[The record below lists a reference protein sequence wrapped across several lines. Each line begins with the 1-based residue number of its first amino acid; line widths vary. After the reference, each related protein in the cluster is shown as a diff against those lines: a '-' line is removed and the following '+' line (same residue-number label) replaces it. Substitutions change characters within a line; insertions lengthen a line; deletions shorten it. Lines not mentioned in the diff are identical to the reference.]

1 MLVAVNGVELTYD
14 ENGNV
19 LTYGDREY
27 SWNTGRHLESI
38 TDGDNEY
45 SYTYDENGI
54 RTSKTVNGVTTYYNT
69 SDGVILSQTDGTN
82 TMYFQYDS
90 FGIPLGF
97 IYNDTQYLY
106 MTNQM
111 GDVISITDAQGNELV
126 EYEYDE
132 WGKLILTRADNQS
145 NESIA
150 NINPIRYRGYYYDTE
165 TGYYYLQ
172 SRYYDPSICRFINAD
187 IYEIVNSAKNTNHI
201 GLNLFVYCGN
211 DAVNNADY
219 NGAAYSPLKAKAYAE
234 KWWNGTNSRYGR
246 NPNGDCANFVS
257 QCLYAGGLNKMTGTA
272 KWGWH
277 NYKIT
282 TVNLGRIIIGYDR
295 SHAWAAAQN
304 LYDWL
309 RSTKHTSY
317 TYVLKSIYDVDK
329 VGKILYSKST
339 CAAAIFFTWPK
350 RSNKGHAALSG
361 QVVRYKNSYDVYYYA
376 HTSNRNGKR
385 YYGNKRKY
393 YSLKDFLKSNKGAK
407 IHVCILK

>member
-1 MLVAVNGVELTYD
+1 MELTYD
-14 ENGNV
+14 ANGN
-19 LTYGDREY
+19 LKSYGEKQY
-27 SWNTGRHLESI
+27 TWNYGKSLGSI
-38 TDGDNEY
+38 TDGENTY
-45 SYTYDENGI
+45 SYTYNENGI
-54 RTSKTVNGVTTYYNT
+54 RASKNINGVKTEINT
-69 SDGVILSQTDGTN
+69 INGKVLAQKTGEDIL
-82 TMYFQYDS
+82 YFQYDS
-90 FGIPLGF
+90 SDVPVGF
-97 IYNDTQYLY
+97 VLNDTQYFY
-106 MTNQM
+106 ITNLS
-111 GDVISITDAQGNELV
+111 GDIVGITDAGGELIA
-126 EYEYDE
+126 EYSYDE
-132 WGKLILTRADNQS
+132 WGKLL
-145 NESIA
+145 SITTSQENNA
-150 NINPIRYRGYYYDTE
+150 EQLAIAEINPLRYRGYYYDTE

-187 IYEIVNSAKNTNHI
+187 IYEIVNSAKNTNRI

-309 RSTKHTSY
+309 HSTKHTSY